1 MELVSKTYVQYGDD
15 QEIIAEATVSF
26 GEQPQLE
33 TVTMHGADNPQAS
46 AEHLAGL
53 MKADGVA
60 LTADTLLAVYSQEF
74 EAVA

>member
-33 TVTMHGADNPQAS
+33 TVTMHGADDPQAS
-46 AEHLAGL
+46 TDQLAHQ
-53 MKADGVA
+53 MNADGITIA
-60 LTADTLLAVYSQEF
+60 ADTILALYYQET